1 VCGRLCTAAPIDD
14 DPTTS
19 RRGLAPLGGMLKRR
33 RLANA
38 AAYAEDEP
46 HVTDSALDSL
56 FEALYAY
63 ITPTWRRGR
72 RRRRRRRRRRPA
84 LLAHERAGTSAVM
97 GAEDLARAVAAAVCS
112 TGAAPGARPMRDR
125 AAGYRRVTTIGRA
138 WGRGGEPTA
147 KRDPSRGCSPVGVR
161 FLIVID
167 V

>member
-1 VCGRLCTAAPIDD
+1 LCTAAPIDD

-72 RRRRRRRRRRPA
+72 RRRRRRRRPA
-84 LLAHERAGTSAVM
+84 LLAHERAGSSAVM
-97 GAEDLARAVAAAVCS
+97 GADDFWIWRAPSRQRCGVCS
-112 TGAAPGARPMRDR
+112 TGAAPGARP
-125 AAGYRRVTTIGRA
+125 
-138 WGRGGEPTA
+138 RGE
-147 KRDPSRGCSPVGVR
+147 
-161 FLIVID
+161 L
-167 V
+167 

>member
-1 VCGRLCTAAPIDD
+1 
-14 DPTTS
+14 
-19 RRGLAPLGGMLKRR
+19 MLIKINEQQ
-33 RLANA
+33 LW
-38 AAYAEDEP
+38 
-46 HVTDSALDSL
+46 HHK
-56 FEALYAY
+56 
-63 ITPTWRRGR
+63 WRRG